1 MKLLFDF
8 FPIILFF
15 VSYYQAKALIA
26 HTFIGQLINP
36 EKPEFINATL
46 IATAVAIIASFIQVG
61 YNWFS
66 QRKLE
71 KMHLFS
77 LALITVLGG
86 ITILLG
92 NPAFIQWK
100 PTVLNWLFGLV
111 FLLSQF
117 IGDKTVIERAMG
129 EQIRL
134 PDAVWK
140 RLNLAWVGFFFL
152 SGAANLYVA
161 FYYHL
166 DRADEVRM
174 DTWVNFKL
182 FGLMG
187 LTIAFVILQA
197 IYLARHISEDDDS
210 EEPPADKQ
218 TDR

>member
-15 VSYYQAKALIA
+15 ISYYQAHFLIDN
-26 HTFIGQLINP
+26 TFIGQLINP
-36 EKPEFINATL
+36 DKPDFINAT
-46 IATAVAIIASFIQVG
+46 IVATAVAIIASFIQVA

-66 QRKLE
+66 QHKLE

-77 LALITVLGG
+77 LVLISVLGG
-86 ITILLG
+86 ITIMLG

-100 PTVLNWLFGLV
+100 PTVLNWLFAIV
-111 FLLSQF
+111 FFGSQF
-117 IGDKTVIERAMG
+117 MGNKPLIQRAMDK
-129 EQIRL
+129 QIEL
-134 PDAVWK
+134 PAAIWK
-140 RLNLAWVGFFFL
+140 RLNFAWVIFFFI

-161 FYYHL
+161 FYYHTERL
-166 DRADEVRM
+166 ASVRM

-197 IYLARHISEDDDS
+197 IYLARYIPQDDDETS
-210 EEPPADKQ
+210 DQ
-218 TDR
+218 

>member
-15 VSYYQAKALIA
+15 ISYYQANFLVEN
-26 HTFIGQLINP
+26 TFIAQLIDP
-36 EKPEFINATL
+36 EKPEFLTATL

-61 YNWFS
+61 YHWISTRRFE
-66 QRKLE
+66 R
-71 KMHLFS
+71 MHLFS

-100 PTVLNWLFGLV
+100 PTILNWLFAFV
-111 FLLSQF
+111 FFSSMF
-117 IGDKTVIERAMG
+117 IGSKPIIQRMMG
-129 EQIRL
+129 GQISL
-134 PDAVWK
+134 PEKVWSN
-140 RLNLAWVGFFFL
+140 LNLSWVGFFFI

-161 FYYHL
+161 FYYNL
-166 DRADEVRM
+166 GAPAEERM

-187 LTIAFVILQA
+187 LTIAFIILQA
-197 IYLARHISEDDDS
+197 IYLSRHIT
-210 EEPPADKQ
+210 EESMKENAEEKPES
-218 TDR
+218 